1 MDERA
6 LQQRERRALCDTL
19 DAVGPDAPTM
29 CEGWDAHDLAAHLVV
44 RERDPWT
51 APVIIC
57 GVLNGVIH
65 RMTLGEKARGF
76 GQVVGRLRNG
86 PPWLFRAT
94 PAIARLNAVE
104 DWIHHEDVRR
114 AQPGWERRAM
124 GPEMDDVLWRGVG
137 AAGKVAAA
145 RLHGVALEL
154 VAPGDRRRTLGGDRN
169 VVEVHGEPGEILR
182 YVTGRTTSADVDLR
196 GTDADLDLVRRSGL
210 RL

>member
-19 DAVGPDAPTM
+19 DAVGGDAPTM

-65 RMTLGEKARGF
+65 RMTLSEKARGF

-114 AQPGWERRAM
+114 AQPGWQRRAM
-124 GPEMDDVLWRGVG
+124 GGEMDDVLWRGVG

-145 RLHGVALEL
+145 RLDGVALE
-154 VAPGDRRRTLGGDRN
+154 
-169 VVEVHGEPGEILR
+169 VVEVRGEPGEILR
-182 YVTGRTTSADVDLR
+182 YVTGRTTSAEVDLR
-196 GTDADLDLVRRSGL
+196 GSDAALELVRRSGL